1 MARPSALSAGDPE
14 ASKLMAPC
22 LCVPPGCPDR
32 GWALCAS
39 PRQRCFSPL
48 SVLAASLDAPLL
60 QRRNWQRPR
69 KNTRAVTCP
78 RPAKPQTGCS
88 GTAQR
93 ARGRPVLPVGC
104 VLRGPCPPP
113 VPLGQLTGWFLAGLL
128 APKRCH
134 PANAPEKKASRM
146 NPRSPKSRISVWGRG
161 RPSNLQEHVHILEDV
176 MATAVSPPLERG
188 PWGVGGGTPT

>member
-1 MARPSALSAGDPE
+1 MCVTPAEMLQPPFCPCSLS
-14 ASKLMAPC
+14 
-22 LCVPPGCPDR
+22 GCPIAAAEKLAKAQEKHQSCDVSKASQASDR
-32 GWALCAS
+32 VLRYRPARAGETCPACGLCA
-39 PRQRCFSPL
+39 
-48 SVLAASLDAPLL
+48 AG
-60 QRRNWQRPR
+60 
-69 KNTRAVTCP
+69 AVP
-78 RPAKPQTGCS
+78 
-88 GTAQR
+88 
-93 ARGRPVLPVGC
+93 
-104 VLRGPCPPP
+104 PPP

-161 RPSNLQEHVHILEDV
+161 RPSNLQDHVHILEDV